1 MKKKMNDSGK
11 SKLVLTILTAVCVVL
26 IILSFTTDAVS
37 GPLHYV
43 TGVITP
49 IQSGMNAIG
58 TWISDK
64 GEYLFH
70 TTDLRSENA
79 GLQKKVDELT
89 AENSDLLQNQDE
101 YERLK
106 DLLDLKDEYSNY
118 PTIAA
123 RIIAKD
129 SGNWFNVF
137 TINKGSKDGIQE
149 DMNVIADGGLVGIVT
164 SVGSNWATVRSIIDD
179 YSNVSAEIS
188 STSDNCI
195 IAGNLKLIDE
205 GKISLVK
212 LTDADNKVTVGDKV
226 VTSEISNRFLP
237 GILIGYVSEIGMDSN
252 NLTKS
257 GSITPVV
264 DFRHLH
270 EVLVITQLKNTDEAQ
285 KDIQSQAQSETEMI
299 LETETGKQTES
310 RQEENSETQSHND
323 YFDLTDICSADDIDA
338 DICHCIRLPESSDH
352 PDGFFCTDAWE
363 TRGDVCGCIFWYP
376 DGYFLRTGAGIS
388 YAPLHLCR
396 ILQRFLL
403 SHFL

>member
-1 MKKKMNDSGK
+1 MKKKTNDSGK
-11 SKLVLTILTAVCVVL
+11 SKIVLTVLTAVCTAL
-26 IILSFTTDAVS
+26 IILSFTTDMMS
-37 GPLHYV
+37 GPLQYI

-58 TWISDK
+58 TWISEK
-64 GEYLFH
+64 GEYLFN
-70 TTDLRSENA
+70 TTDLRSENEN
-79 GLQKKVDELT
+79 LQKKVQELT
-89 AENSDLLQNQDE
+89 AENSELLQNQEE
-101 YERLK
+101 YNRLK
-106 DLLDLKDEYSNY
+106 ELLDLKDEYSDY
-118 PTIAA
+118 PTVAA

-137 TINKGSKDGIQE
+137 TINRGSNDGIKE
-149 DMNVIADGGLVGIVT
+149 DMNVIASGGLVGIVT
-164 SVGSNWATVRSIIDD
+164 SVGPNWATVRSTIDD

-226 VTSEISNRFLP
+226 VTSDISNRFLP

-285 KDIQSQAQSETEMI
+285 EDIRAQSQSETEMTV
-299 LETETGKQTES
+299 ETDTQKQTES
-310 RQEENSETQSHND
+310 ENSTTAGGQS
-323 YFDLTDICSADDIDA
+323 
-338 DICHCIRLPESSDH
+338 
-352 PDGFFCTDAWE
+352 
-363 TRGDVCGCIFWYP
+363 
-376 DGYFLRTGAGIS
+376 
-388 YAPLHLCR
+388 
-396 ILQRFLL
+396 
-403 SHFL
+403 

>member
-129 SGNWFNVF
+129 SGNWFSTF
-137 TINKGSKDGIQE
+137 TIDKGSNDGIAA
-149 DMNVIADGGLVGIVT
+149 DMNVMAGSGLVGIVT
-164 SVGSNWATVRSIIDD
+164 EVGPTWAKVRSIIDD
-179 YSNVSAEIS
+179 SSNVSAMVL
-188 STSDNCI
+188 STSDRCI
-195 IAGNLKLIDE
+195 VSGDL
-205 GKISLVK
+205 SLMS
-212 LTDADNKVTVGDKV
+212 DNQIRFGQMENNDNTVSVGDQI
-226 VTSEISNRFLP
+226 VTSYISDKYLQ
-237 GILIGYVSEIGMDSN
+237 GILIGYVSEVTVDSN
-252 NLTKS
+252 NLTRS
-257 GSITPVV
+257 GYITPAV
-264 DFRHLH
+264 DFKNLQ
-270 EVLVITQLKNTDEAQ
+270 EVLVITTTKADLVGSN
-285 KDIQSQAQSETEMI
+285 QSE
-299 LETETGKQTES
+299 
-310 RQEENSETQSHND
+310 
-323 YFDLTDICSADDIDA
+323 
-338 DICHCIRLPESSDH
+338 
-352 PDGFFCTDAWE
+352 
-363 TRGDVCGCIFWYP
+363 
-376 DGYFLRTGAGIS
+376 
-388 YAPLHLCR
+388 
-396 ILQRFLL
+396 
-403 SHFL
+403 

>member
-89 AENSDLLQNQDE
+89 AENSNLLQNQDE

-149 DMNVIADGGLVGIVT
+149 DMNVIAGNGLVGIVYDVSSHTAKVRTIINDT
-164 SVGSNWATVRSIIDD
+164 SM
-179 YSNVSAEIS
+179 VSAMFLKTNDACIVNGSLDTMEDGYLEVVYIS
-188 STSDNCI
+188 KDAKVKNGDELVTSYVSSKFNEGITIGKVSD
-195 IAGNLKLIDE
+195 LKLD
-205 GKISLVK
+205 STK
-212 LTDADNKVTVGDKV
+212 LTKTARV
-226 VTSEISNRFLP
+226 
-237 GILIGYVSEIGMDSN
+237 
-252 NLTKS
+252 
-257 GSITPVV
+257 TPVV
-264 DFRHLH
+264 DFKHLK
-270 EVLVITQLKNTDEAQ
+270 EVLVITDLKKTKNLDE
-285 KDIQSQAQSETEMI
+285 ETKE
-299 LETETGKQTES
+299 
-310 RQEENSETQSHND
+310 
-323 YFDLTDICSADDIDA
+323 
-338 DICHCIRLPESSDH
+338 
-352 PDGFFCTDAWE
+352 
-363 TRGDVCGCIFWYP
+363 
-376 DGYFLRTGAGIS
+376 
-388 YAPLHLCR
+388 
-396 ILQRFLL
+396 
-403 SHFL
+403 